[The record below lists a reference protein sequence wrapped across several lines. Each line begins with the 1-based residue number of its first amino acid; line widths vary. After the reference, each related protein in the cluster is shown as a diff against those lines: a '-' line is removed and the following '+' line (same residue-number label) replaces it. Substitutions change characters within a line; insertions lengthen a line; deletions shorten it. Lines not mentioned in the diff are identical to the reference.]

1 MACHRSCSESVA
13 MAIRINR
20 LSSTLL
26 RFKNHVECPQQTAC
40 PDRRFIECF
49 SFRPIAC
56 QNFGKRSHLFQNLR
70 MGMEKDETIDNSLD
84 FAADEVN
91 WSGPLA
97 ANILKVTINQA
108 VAFNNVSDLSVSGY
122 RRWAYNNCNRMIL
135 FNKDHR

>member
-1 MACHRSCSESVA
+1 MSNVHNKLLVLLVGLLSVFHSA
-13 MAIRINR
+13 
-20 LSSTLL
+20 LSHARTLENDL
-26 RFKNHVECPQQTAC
+26 TYSNMEDYCQ
-40 PDRRFIECF
+40 
-49 SFRPIAC
+49 SIAKLG
-56 QNFGKRSHLFQNLR
+56 QFTMQNLKK
-70 MGMEKDETIDNSLD
+70 GMEKDETIDKSLD